1 MASSGRKIILF
12 DASGNL
18 TKEALLAYLYGGLP
32 PDAHAEVE
40 QHIAGSEMYQD
51 VIEGLKQIPERAQAE
66 KIINELNG
74 EVAERS
80 GSVAAVPGLG
90 ENVGDFFWNYRR
102 VAAVVGVALLLSA
115 TVLTVALLK
124 VSDTGTDAAMKEET
138 APPLAATEQPVQI
151 ETGSSASLP
160 KSAADSFHQAIA
172 ELDEDVKM
180 RETPAEEKQTPPPTG
195 SGMPGANVSEGD
207 DHSNKQ
213 AFTNQSEIIAAQ
225 TKTSPDITKNED
237 LAISGKKAEQESAPK
252 DEEAL
257 TQQNTEVAAATQTQ
271 RKELSNSSGVA
282 ENAYKNIPMESVEQ
296 MPVFPGGEAAL
307 VQYFRNNLRYPQQS
321 KADSVEGKVY
331 LSFIVG
337 TSGKVK
343 DIVVIQGVNKE
354 INGEAIRLIASMP
367 KWEPGKQGGQPVAVK
382 LYRTIE
388 FAIK

>member
-32 PDAHAEVE
+32 PDAHAEAE
-40 QHIAGSEMYQD
+40 QYIAGSEMYQD

-307 VQYFRNNLRYPQQS
+307 VQYFRNNLRYPQKS